1 MEIMK
6 DLEELAEG
14 ISIAIAREKA
24 SVEYYSKAYQKARTE
39 SARRV
44 FALLIEQE
52 KMHEEKLRGQLQ
64 EVKSQLEMER
74 LKAKKKRSSHFP
86 QE

>member
-1 MEIMK
+1 MEIIK

-24 SVEYYSKAYQKARTE
+24 SVEYYTKAYQKARTE

-52 KMHEEKLRGQLQ
+52 KMHEDKLRGQLQ

-74 LKAKKKRSSHFP
+74 LKEKKKSSSRTP

>member
-1 MEIMK
+1 MEIIK

-24 SVEYYSKAYQKARTE
+24 SVEYYTKAYQKVRTE
-39 SARRV
+39 SGRRV

-52 KMHEEKLRGQLQ
+52 KGHEDKLRGQLQ

-74 LKAKKKRSSHFP
+74 LKEKKKRSSHTP